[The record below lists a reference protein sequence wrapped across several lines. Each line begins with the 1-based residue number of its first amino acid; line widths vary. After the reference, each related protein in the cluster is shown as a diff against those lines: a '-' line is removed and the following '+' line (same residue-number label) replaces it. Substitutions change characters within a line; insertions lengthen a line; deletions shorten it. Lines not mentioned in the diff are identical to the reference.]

1 MKNVLVAMIF
11 LLVANSGIAQANVG
25 QIAPEI
31 SLPNSTD
38 SAINLSSFKNKVVL
52 IDFWASWCMPCRAS
66 IPNVVRL
73 YKKYKNKG
81 FAVYGISIDA
91 DKNEWLTAVDHDKIT
106 YTQVNDKTGWNS
118 VIATK
123 YNVNAI
129 PSTFLLDKTGKIV
142 AIDAEGGQ
150 LERKI
155 KRLLKK
161 V

>member
-1 MKNVLVAMIF
+1 MKNILMATMF
-11 LLVANSGIAQANVG
+11 LLVANSIIAQANVG
-25 QIAPEI
+25 QTAPEI

-52 IDFWASWCMPCRAS
+52 IDFWASWCTPCRQS
-66 IPNVVRL
+66 IPRVARL
-73 YKKYKNKG
+73 YKKYKDKG
-81 FAVYGISIDA
+81 FIVYGISIDA
-91 DKNEWLTAVDHDKIT
+91 NKNEWLTAIDHDKIT

-118 VIATK
+118 AIATK

-155 KRLLKK
+155 KKLLKK

>member
-1 MKNVLVAMIF
+1 M
-11 LLVANSGIAQANVG
+11 
-25 QIAPEI
+25 
-31 SLPNSTD
+31 
-38 SAINLSSFKNKVVL
+38 
-52 IDFWASWCMPCRAS
+52 
-66 IPNVVRL
+66 
-73 YKKYKNKG
+73 
-81 FAVYGISIDA
+81 VYGISIDA
-91 DKNEWLTAVDHDKIT
+91 NKNEWLTAIDHDKIT

-118 VIATK
+118 AIATE

-155 KRLLKK
+155 KKLLKK